1 MHELAR
7 ELNEALQDSVVD
19 SLLSSEGRRIFFPKG
34 IVAQSAEAGEKAK
47 RFNATAGLATFNG
60 QPMHLSDIFDQFV
73 EGAFQ
78 PKDIFSYAPGG
89 GDQTLR
95 KLWQK
100 EMVAK
105 NPTLAGKTFSL
116 PLVTAGLTHGLY
128 IVGSLFVEEG
138 DTIVIPDQSWDN
150 YELIFLHQ
158 RGAKVKTFTFFTEDG
173 GFNTEAM
180 VEALSS
186 IEEKKAHLLLNF
198 PNNPTGYS
206 LTKGEQDE
214 VLTALIALADGGL
227 TLNVISDDAYFG
239 LFFEEDIAPE
249 SIFAKLCDAHERIF
263 AIKCDAAT
271 KEDMVWGFRIGF
283 ITYASKGLTAEHYD
297 ALNKKTLGSIRAS
310 VSNCDRPGQSL
321 LIKAMMEGKRYEE
334 DKARVFDEMKA
345 RYTVLKEQL
354 KKYEGNTD
362 LIPYPCNSGYFM
374 AFKTR
379 GSAEELRQYLLSHYE
394 VGAIN
399 IADTTFRVAYCSV
412 DLEKVAELVDLV
424 HQAASEVWN

>member
-1 MHELAR
+1 
-7 ELNEALQDSVVD
+7 
-19 SLLSSEGRRIFFPKG
+19 
-34 IVAQSAEAGEKAK
+34 
-47 RFNATAGLATFNG
+47 
-60 QPMHLSDIFDQFV
+60 
-73 EGAFQ
+73 
-78 PKDIFSYAPGG
+78 
-89 GDQTLR
+89 
-95 KLWQK
+95 
-100 EMVAK
+100 
-105 NPTLAGKTFSL
+105 
-116 PLVTAGLTHGLY
+116 
-128 IVGSLFVEEG
+128 
-138 DTIVIPDQSWDN
+138 
-150 YELIFLHQ
+150 
-158 RGAKVKTFTFFTEDG
+158 
-173 GFNTEAM
+173 
-180 VEALSS
+180 
-186 IEEKKAHLLLNF
+186 
-198 PNNPTGYS
+198 
-206 LTKGEQDE
+206 
-214 VLTALIALADGGL
+214 
-227 TLNVISDDAYFG
+227 
-239 LFFEEDIAPE
+239 
-249 SIFAKLCDAHERIF
+249 
-263 AIKCDAAT
+263 
-271 KEDMVWGFRIGF
+271 MVWGFRIGF